1 MPPYEYRVTCSTS
14 DIDNRCGVE
23 VRSEVLDYFLWHSKK
38 KQKKQTKTRMKEKY
52 DIQRRTIVLCAN
64 WPFKI
69 LTLLIN
75 AASSTLI
82 AYLSSAYLQVF
93 I

>member
-1 MPPYEYRVTCSTS
+1 MRVTCSTS
-14 DIDNRCGVE
+14 DIDTRCGVE
-23 VRSEVLDYFLWHSKK
+23 VRCEALDYFLWHSKK
-38 KQKKQTKTRMKEKY
+38 KRKQTKKVK
-52 DIQRRTIVLCAN
+52 IKNTIYKDVLLCAN
-64 WPFKI
+64 YPFKI